1 MILESWRYVVLA
13 GYRRRTLL
21 SAPCDAYLIFFST
34 HLSFELCN
42 NHKMSPQGT
51 NITMSNMKRM
61 GVVLYP
67 PPPKDLAKLL
77 DAGFRDAHRFLRTR
91 GMTACVSCLTV
102 RTRTALVRSEG
113 ETESSNEDDESKC
126 TFWLLGHKIS
136 ALRKYD

>member
-1 MILESWRYVVLA
+1 MQSCLN
-13 GYRRRTLL
+13 
-21 SAPCDAYLIFFST
+21 FFST

-42 NHKMSPQGT
+42 NHEMSPQGT

-113 ETESSNEDDESKC
+113 ETESSNETDESKS
-126 TFWLLGHKIS
+126 TFWVTMPMLQGMH
-136 ALRKYD
+136 

>member
-1 MILESWRYVVLA
+1 
-13 GYRRRTLL
+13 
-21 SAPCDAYLIFFST
+21 
-34 HLSFELCN
+34 
-42 NHKMSPQGT
+42 MSPQGT

-126 TFWLLGHKIS
+126 TIS
-136 ALRKYD
+136 KQLQFDLWSSCGMNSYSF